1 METVVYIGGKEIII
15 SATLRAL
22 MEYKRNFGEEYLDR
36 FLEIAKVKDTEK
48 LASDITI
55 TAFRLIWAM
64 AKAADRKTPPP
75 DKWLSEFESTD
86 GFLAAVG
93 KAEGLFMAS
102 AGVRPKESHKK
113 EKKNEKET
121 KMITTEEY
129 LALAL
134 RAGIDYS
141 SALDMTIG
149 ELNGVLGALIKDS
162 PKKESVREATQ
173 ADFDRFKR

>member
-64 AKAADRKTPPP
+64 AKAADRKRRRRT
-75 DKWLSEFESTD
+75 S
-86 GFLAAVG
+86 GF
-93 KAEGLFMAS
+93 
-102 AGVRPKESHKK
+102 R
-113 EKKNEKET
+113 N
-121 KMITTEEY
+121 
-129 LALAL
+129 L
-134 RAGIDYS
+134 RAR
-141 SALDMTIG
+141 T
-149 ELNGVLGALIKDS
+149 
-162 PKKESVREATQ
+162 
-173 ADFDRFKR
+173 DF